1 MKVRLTQ
8 AIPEVHSA
16 CLPLATLRHVKAR
29 LTQDTLEARSARLPL
44 ATNSNPKACESKA
57 QSRTHNTTHSVY
69 APSASATWRRVKARL
84 TQEYA
89 VWMKELEGRLPSVH
103 RACVA

>member
-1 MKVRLTQ
+1 MLSLHKL
-8 AIPEVHSA
+8 
-16 CLPLATLRHVKAR
+16 LATRSNSAAYESKAHSSH
-29 LTQDTLEARSARLPL
+29 TGSTFCMFTA
-44 ATNSNPKACESKA
+44 SNPKACESKA